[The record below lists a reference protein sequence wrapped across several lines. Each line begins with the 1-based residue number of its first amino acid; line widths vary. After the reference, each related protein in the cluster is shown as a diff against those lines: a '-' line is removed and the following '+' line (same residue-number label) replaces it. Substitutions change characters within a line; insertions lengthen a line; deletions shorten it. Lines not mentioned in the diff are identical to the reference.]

1 MQEET
6 KGITIGDIFK
16 TIAVKKWI
24 TLIIAAVI
32 AVGVILSIQLG
43 YNRTQARYVTEF
55 AIVLP
60 DGYTGT
66 SVYTYPDGTTFHYT
80 DIISRK
86 NLLAVKNSNEEEFK
100 SIDID
105 RIVEDGDMNIERIV
119 EAVSETSQTTE
130 VYYRL
135 SVSTKYFHDYGKAR
149 AFLSKLVNYPIEY
162 LSTMKIDS
170 DVFLTL
176 SKEAEDYES
185 QIELLISQLE
195 YIKAQYENIIKINGG
210 NFVVDGKTLSAY
222 NNEVVAYYNINRL
235 NALLADVRDKGILKN
250 EQSRSNYV
258 IKKVDVN
265 RQFDIANE
273 TLTNLQTYIG
283 QGIVD
288 AATIKA
294 QSDLVANLNQ
304 RMQDIDRFIISTT
317 VDEEGNYEKEYINP
331 QYDKI
336 QHFTDTYERVVVVAY
351 EKASTISFK
360 IAKVLTTEGGMG
372 VTTSVLLGIVV
383 GVIIALIS
391 GYIIGRIT
399 LTKRAEAIEKTGSS
413 QPVQQETEQP
423 VASEEENNE

>member
-1 MQEET
+1 M
-6 KGITIGDIFK
+6 
-16 TIAVKKWI
+16 
-24 TLIIAAVI
+24 
-32 AVGVILSIQLG
+32 
-43 YNRTQARYVTEF
+43 
-55 AIVLP
+55 
-60 DGYTGT
+60 
-66 SVYTYPDGTTFHYT
+66 
-80 DIISRK
+80 
-86 NLLAVKNSNEEEFK
+86 
-100 SIDID
+100 
-105 RIVEDGDMNIERIV
+105 
-119 EAVSETSQTTE
+119 
-130 VYYRL
+130 
-135 SVSTKYFHDYGKAR
+135 
-149 AFLSKLVNYPIEY
+149 
-162 LSTMKIDS
+162 
-170 DVFLTL
+170 
-176 SKEAEDYES
+176 
-185 QIELLISQLE
+185 
-195 YIKAQYENIIKINGG
+195 
-210 NFVVDGKTLSAY
+210 
-222 NNEVVAYYNINRL
+222 
-235 NALLADVRDKGILKN
+235 LADVRDKGILKN

-423 VASEEENNE
+423 VASEEKNNE